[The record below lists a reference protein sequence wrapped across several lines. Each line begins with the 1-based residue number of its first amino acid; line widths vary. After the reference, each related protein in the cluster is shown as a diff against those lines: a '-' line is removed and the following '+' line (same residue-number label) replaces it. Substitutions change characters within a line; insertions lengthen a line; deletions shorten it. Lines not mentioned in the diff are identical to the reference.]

1 MQLTSEEISQIENLQ
16 KQNEQVLL
24 ELGQIEAIKLNLEL
38 RRTAAVDS
46 LKNLR
51 TQEEA
56 VMQGLTEKYGVGSVD
71 LRTGEFVPTQPP
83 TQE

>member
-24 ELGQIEAIKLNLEL
+24 ELGQIEAIKFNLEL
-38 RRTAAVDS
+38 RKTAAVDS

-56 VMQGLTEKYGVGSVD
+56 VMQGLTERYGVGSVD
-71 LRTGEFVPTQPP
+71 LRTGEFVPAQPP